1 MRAKDGHR
9 NVNFRYVVGP
19 EFDLPSK
26 VIPLDYSERETE
38 MLMELGERDSKSTIY
53 KLLYKTD
60 EEISERIES
69 SMEIRFYNKERQRR
83 HEEKMRTVFNKFISR
98 EVLKVTEAAQKAHRW
113 KTHEHTP
120 DDAVDN
126 FTM

>member
-26 VIPLDYSERETE
+26 VVPLNYSERETE
-38 MLMELGERDSKSTIY
+38 MLLDLGERDAKATIY

-60 EEISERIES
+60 
-69 SMEIRFYNKERQRR
+69 
-83 HEEKMRTVFNKFISR
+83 
-98 EVLKVTEAAQKAHRW
+98 
-113 KTHEHTP
+113 
-120 DDAVDN
+120 
-126 FTM
+126 